1 MFHYFHSL
9 TAELSAS
16 ILMVAPFA
24 LGPQN
29 AGCVR
34 SKSAPAILCFI
45 CHLDGPMES
54 TEIVVPDTLPFTTT
68 FSPANLSSCVLSP
81 FKV

>member
-1 MFHYFHSL
+1 MFHYFHFAKGR
-9 TAELSAS
+9 TSAS

-29 AGCVR
+29 ADALAQKKR
-34 SKSAPAILCFI
+34 PHPFFLLCLRRGNGI
-45 CHLDGPMES
+45 HRNCRA
-54 TEIVVPDTLPFTTT
+54 DTLPFTTT
-68 FSPANLSSCVLSP
+68 FSPANLSNCFLSP